1 MIKKMQLAITRV
13 LNKAKLFNLMD
24 AIQQK
29 LNNIKTKFRYI
40 LY

>member
-1 MIKKMQLAITRV
+1 MQLAITRG
-13 LNKAKLFNLMD
+13 LNKAKLFNLKD

-29 LNNIKTKFRYI
+29 QNNIKIKFRYI

>member
-1 MIKKMQLAITRV
+1 MQLAITRG

-29 LNNIKTKFRYI
+29 RHNIKIKFRYI

>member
-1 MIKKMQLAITRV
+1 MQLAIIRV

-24 AIQQK
+24 VIQQK
-29 LNNIKTKFRYI
+29 RHKIKIKFRYI